1 MMFLK
6 FTNAVKEHEGK
17 SITINMDRVISI
29 FEKTAHVVTANE
41 SKEKTV
47 TILYAGP
54 NEIWE
59 VEESYLNVI
68 ARVNSN

>member
-1 MMFLK
+1 MFLK

-17 SITINMDRVISI
+17 SITVNMDKVISI

-47 TILYAGP
+47 TVLYAGADGS
-54 NEIWE
+54 WE

-68 ARVNSN
+68 ARVSAN